1 MKSISSFNDFVERQ
15 QKENQ
20 KNWSLNQK
28 GQKIQLIGLEQ
39 DIQDL
44 HKEEQ
49 EIQTKCELNKRL
61 QDLELALQQERK
73 LRQEA
78 EHALQQE
85 KQQKRAIEHDLQQ
98 ERQQRQTDRQELLS
112 SMEDNFVLLGE
123 NLANSLDLLDVKK
136 CKICLVNEAEILFTP
151 CNHIVACEVCVGKL
165 RNQAVHGKC
174 PYCNIA
180 YTKTTKVYIV

>member
-1 MKSISSFNDFVERQ
+1 MKSTSSFNDFVERQ

-78 EHALQQE
+78 EHDLQQE
-85 KQQKRAIEHDLQQ
+85 KQQKRAIEHDFSKKNYRKEPLSVTFNKKDS
-98 ERQQRQTDRQELLS
+98 RDKLTDRNSYPQWRTILS
-112 SMEDNFVLLGE
+112 CWGR
-123 NLANSLDLLDVKK
+123 
-136 CKICLVNEAEILFTP
+136 I
-151 CNHIVACEVCVGKL
+151 
-165 RNQAVHGKC
+165 
-174 PYCNIA
+174 
-180 YTKTTKVYIV
+180 